1 MQSWTV
7 YFLSVYRYAVH
18 FWLISTS
25 GIKLLCKCKVI
36 PYCSSSDNEKCLKR
50 CEVASNNAKS
60 SCHRCLQPHLSK
72 LDQQTYIPNKES
84 FRDHETCRKRIM
96 TRFFSWTSAHNIIMI
111 KTFQSLLQIWTQWRR
126 AAGYEM
132 MLMVTSS
139 CVCQF
144 LSTSID
150 QQSLLSTTATW
161 VGVNLCDMLKSMY
174 RIPHHSTKYYTQM
187 AFYCIDV
194 AVVNSWLLYR

>member
-1 MQSWTV
+1 MRSENLV
-7 YFLSVYRYAVH
+7 KR
-18 FWLISTS
+18 
-25 GIKLLCKCKVI
+25 CKVT
-36 PYCSSSDNEKCLKR
+36 
-50 CEVASNNAKS
+50 SNNAKS
-60 SCHRCLQPHLSK
+60 SCHRCLQPHLNQ
-72 LDQQTYIPNKES
+72 LDQQTYIPNKGS
-84 FRDHETCRKRIM
+84 FRHHETCRKRIM
-96 TRFFSWTSAHNIIMI
+96 MLFFLDICTQYHND
-111 KTFQSLLQIWTQWRR
+111 KNFSELQIWTQWRR

-150 QQSLLSTTATW
+150 QQWLLSTTATW
-161 VGVNLCDMLKSMY
+161 VGVNLCDILKSMY
-174 RIPHHSTKYYTQM
+174 HIPHHSTKYYTYM

>member
-1 MQSWTV
+1 M
-7 YFLSVYRYAVH
+7 
-18 FWLISTS
+18 
-25 GIKLLCKCKVI
+25 
-36 PYCSSSDNEKCLKR
+36 KR

-72 LDQQTYIPNKES
+72 LYQQTYIPNKES
-84 FRDHETCRKRIM
+84 FRDHETFRKRIM

-132 MLMVTSS
+132 MFMVTSS

-174 RIPHHSTKYYTQM
+174 HIPHHCQKNEHPKQAWLTEGEFLTDVMKMPATKTLRS
-187 AFYCIDV
+187 FFLK
-194 AVVNSWLLYR
+194 SWIRFLSSIIPLSRNKADPSKALGP

>member
-1 MQSWTV
+1 
-7 YFLSVYRYAVH
+7 
-18 FWLISTS
+18 
-25 GIKLLCKCKVI
+25 
-36 PYCSSSDNEKCLKR
+36 
-50 CEVASNNAKS
+50 
-60 SCHRCLQPHLSK
+60 
-72 LDQQTYIPNKES
+72 
-84 FRDHETCRKRIM
+84 
-96 TRFFSWTSAHNIIMI
+96 
-111 KTFQSLLQIWTQWRR
+111 
-126 AAGYEM
+126 M